1 MNDMTRLIK
10 PLAFAI
16 AALLALGGGYLGYNA
31 MNADSAQYQVTAYFT
46 KAIGLFPNSDVD
58 ILGVPVGT
66 VESVEPIG
74 SRVKVVMNIEKKYK
88 VPEDAIAQIVPI
100 SVISD
105 RYVQLAPVY
114 EGGPALTDGSE
125 IPVENTFIPAELDDV
140 FKQLKKLLDA
150 IEPGRAGE
158 PGALGEL
165 IVQLDET
172 LRDREDDLKGTL
184 ITGSK
189 LTSTLADAQ
198 DDISGLLVNLDDLFG
213 QLATR
218 ANSFGTLNRNFAL
231 VMTALA
237 QSREDVEG
245 TLVNLADLTSEVSS
259 LVKQHGDRL
268 GKDLG
273 LAARVTRTILKSRA
287 SVEESLVWLP
297 VVGEGAA
304 RAYNP
309 EFKDIDVR
317 DNSNAKLECEILG
330 PLPDSPIKDELE
342 KLCREETGEPRA
354 SGPTGVA
361 SELPPKTAAILG
373 KLDCDEGV
381 RRVKRQL
388 RRVETVGLPPEILS
402 EVVDPLAKQLRKL
415 KKKCREMGEAIAED
429 PELLEQLKDTLGTL
443 PNVRAGLEDPDELT
457 GNAASG
463 APVPTHEGPGAWERL
478 GSWLGGFFAYVGVS
492 S

>member
-1 MNDMTRLIK
+1 MNDMTRFIK

-31 MNADSAQYQVTAYFT
+31 MNKDGGTYQVTAYFT

-74 SRVKVVMNIEKKYK
+74 SQVKVVMNIDEEYK
-88 VPEDAIAQIVPI
+88 VPADAIAQIVPI

-114 EGGPALTDGSE
+114 DGGSALGDGAE

-150 IEPGRAGE
+150 IEPGEAGE

-189 LTSTLADAQ
+189 LTATLADAQ

-237 QSREDVEG
+237 ESREDIEG
-245 TLVNLADLTSEVSS
+245 TLVNLGDLTSEVSS

-317 DNSNAKLECEILG
+317 DNSNSKLECELLG

-342 KLCREETGEPRA
+342 KMCREQTGEP
-354 SGPTGVA
+354 GPRPRGDKA
-361 SELPPKTAAILG
+361 LPTDPTTTVLG

-388 RRVETVGLPPEILS
+388 KRVETVGLPPEVLS
-402 EVVDPLAKQLRKL
+402 EVIDPLREQLRKL
-415 KKKCREMGEAIAED
+415 KRKCKEMGQAIAED
-429 PELLEQLKDTLGTL
+429 PELLDELKDTLGSM
-443 PNVRAGLEDPDELT
+443 PNVRDPLDAAAELT

-463 APVPTHEGPGAWERL
+463 SPVPDNEGPGVWDRV
-478 GSWLGGFFAYVGVS
+478 GSWLGGFLTYVGVS

>member
-1 MNDMTRLIK
+1 MNDMTRFIK
-10 PLAFAI
+10 PLASAI

-31 MNADSAQYQVTAYFT
+31 MNKDSGQYQVTAYFT

-58 ILGVPVGT
+58 ILGVPVGK

-74 SRVKVVMNIEKKYK
+74 SKVKVVMNIDEEYK
-88 VPEDAIAQIVPI
+88 VPADAIAQIVPI

-114 EGGPALTDGSE
+114 DGGPALEDGGE

-150 IEPGRAGE
+150 IEPGKEGE

-172 LRDREDDLKGTL
+172 LRDREQDLKGTL

-189 LTSTLADAQ
+189 LTATLADAQ

-231 VMTALA
+231 VMRALS
-237 QSREDVEG
+237 QSRNDIEG
-245 TLVNLADLTSEVSS
+245 VLVNLGDLTSEVSS

-317 DNSNAKLECEILG
+317 DNSNAKLECELLG

-342 KLCREETGEPRA
+342 KLCREETGEPRGSSA
-354 SGPTGVA
+354 PGARTMPTD
-361 SELPPKTAAILG
+361 TATQLLG

-388 RRVETVGLPPEILS
+388 KRVEAVGLPDEILAD
-402 EVVDPLAKQLRKL
+402 VVDPLSKQLRKL
-415 KKKCREMGEAIAED
+415 KKKCREMGEALAED
-429 PELLEQLKDTLGTL
+429 PELLDNLKDSLGTL
-443 PNVRAGLEDPDELT
+443 PAVDEATDTAEDLT
-457 GNAASG
+457 GNAAST
-463 APVPTHEGPGAWERL
+463 AIPPDEGPGAWERF
-478 GSWLGGFFAYVGVS
+478 GTWLGGFFAYVGVGS
-492 S
+492 

>member
-31 MNADSAQYQVTAYFT
+31 MDKSGGQYQVTAYFT

-74 SRVKVVMNIEKKYK
+74 SSVRVVMNIDEEYK
-88 VPEDAIAQIVPI
+88 VPADAIAQIVPI

-114 EGGPALTDGSE
+114 EGGPALEDGSE

-150 IEPGRAGE
+150 IEPGQAGE
-158 PGALGEL
+158 PGALGDL
-165 IVQLDET
+165 IVQLDRT

-189 LTSTLADAQ
+189 LTATLADAQ

-237 QSREDVEG
+237 ESREDIEG
-245 TLVNLADLTSEVSS
+245 TLVNLGDLTGEVSS
-259 LVKQHGDRL
+259 LVKEHGDRL
-268 GKDLG
+268 GRDLG
-273 LAARVTRTILKSRA
+273 LAAKVTRVLLKSRV
-287 SVEESLVWLP
+287 SVEESLRWLP

-309 EFKDIDVR
+309 EYGDIDVR
-317 DNSNAKLECEILG
+317 DNANAKLECEILG

-342 KLCREETGEPRA
+342 KLCREETGEPGRPQQQEGRV
-354 SGPTGVA
+354 S
-361 SELPPKTAAILG
+361 LPDGTTAILG

-381 RRVKRQL
+381 RRVRRQL
-388 RRVETVGLPPEILS
+388 ERVEAVGLPPEILS
-402 EVVDPLAKQLRKL
+402 EVVDPLAKKLRKL
-415 KKKCREMGEAIAED
+415 KKKCREMGEEIAED
-429 PELLEQLKDTLGTL
+429 PKLLEQLKDALGTV
-443 PNVRAGLEDPDELT
+443 PNIEAPVDGVDELT

-463 APVPTHEGPGAWERL
+463 APVPADEGPGVWDRF
-478 GSWLGGFFAYVGVS
+478 GSWVGGFLSYVGVS